1 MHWFAETREDYCP
14 RWFSA
19 MVQTFPDRWRK
30 LELED
35 QRSSAVLLKNTPTPD
50 RVAVIISGGG
60 SNGPF
65 IPGFVGE
72 GMADAAVVGPPY
84 TAPSAY
90 ALYEAGK
97 ALGKEKGILLLYNNF
112 MGDYLNNDMAA
123 ELLQLDGYEVE
134 QVVCYDDMGMAIG
147 EPRENRGGRI
157 AIAYLIKLCAE
168 AARQGKPLKEIACL
182 ARRAI
187 DRSATLCV
195 TVEPE
200 INRVTYGTGFSDE
213 PGFLTQEDATVAG
226 TAEETVRL
234 LYGDVQP
241 QPGERVYMLVNRMRM
256 TSYSD
261 SFVMAGCLKA
271 ALDSRVQGA
280 QMRVG
285 GYMQVMDRYG
295 YTVTLL
301 SAPREIVPYLEG
313 TLCGDGF
320 LL

>member
-1 MHWFAETREDYCP
+1 MHWFAETRENYCP
-14 RWFSA
+14 RWFEA
-19 MVQTFPDRWRK
+19 MAQSFPDRWRT
-30 LELED
+30 LDGQEP
-35 QRSSAVLLKNTPTPD
+35 SAVLLKRTPTPD

-90 ALYEAGK
+90 ALYETGK
-97 ALGKEKGILLLYNNF
+97 AIGKEKGILLLYNNF

-123 ELLQLDGYEVE
+123 ELLQLEGYEVE
-134 QVVCYDDMGMAIG
+134 QVSCYDDMGMAIG

-168 AARQGKPLKEIACL
+168 AARQGKPLKEIAAL
-182 ARRAI
+182 ARKAI
-187 DRSATLCV
+187 ARSSTLCV
-195 TVEPE
+195 AVEPE
-200 INRVTYGTGFSDE
+200 KSCVTYGAGFSDE
-213 PGFLTQEDATVAG
+213 PGFLTRENATVAG
-226 TAEETVRL
+226 TAEETIQML
-234 LYGDVQP
+234 CDDVKP
-241 QPGERVYMLVNRMRM
+241 QPDERVYMLVNRMRM

-261 SFVMAGCLKA
+261 SFVMAGCLKT
-271 ALDSRVQGA
+271 ALDSRVQNA

-285 GYMQVMDRYG
+285 GYMQVMDCYG

-301 SAPREIVPYLEG
+301 CADQQIAPYLEG

>member
-14 RWFSA
+14 RWFKA
-19 MVQTFPDRWRK
+19 MAQAFPDRWRA
-30 LELED
+30 LEGQEP
-35 QRSSAVLLKNTPTPD
+35 SAVLVKRAPTPD

-72 GMADAAVVGPPY
+72 GLADAAVVGPPY

-97 ALGKEKGILLLYNNF
+97 ALGKEKGVLLLYNNF

-123 ELLQLDGYEVE
+123 ELLQLDGYKVE

-157 AIAYLIKLCAE
+157 GIAYLIKLCAE
-168 AARQGKPLKEIACL
+168 AARQGKSLEEIARL
-182 ARRAI
+182 ARKAMART
-187 DRSATLCV
+187 ATLCV

-200 INRVTYGTGFSDE
+200 FDRVTYGTGFSDE
-213 PGFLTQEDATVAG
+213 PGFLTREGATVAS
-226 TAEETVRL
+226 TAEETMRL

-241 QPGERVYMLVNRMRM
+241 RPGEQVFMLVNRMRM

-261 SFVMAGCLKA
+261 SFVMAGCLKQ
-271 ALDSRVQGA
+271 ALDARIEGA
-280 QMRVG
+280 QMQVG

-301 SAPREIVPYLEG
+301 CADAEIAPYLAG

>member
-14 RWFSA
+14 RWFRA
-19 MVQTFPDRWRK
+19 MAQAFPDRWRA
-30 LELED
+30 LEGQEP
-35 QRSSAVLLKNTPTPD
+35 SAVLVKRAPTPD

-97 ALGKEKGILLLYNNF
+97 ALGRQKGVLLLYNNF

-123 ELLQLDGYEVE
+123 ELLALDGYEVE

-168 AARQGKPLKEIACL
+168 AARQGKDLKEIARL
-182 ARRAI
+182 ARKAI
-187 DRSATLCV
+187 DRAATLCV

-200 INRVTYGTGFSDE
+200 KDAVTYGTGFSDE
-213 PGFLTQEDATVAG
+213 PGFLTREGATVAS

-241 QPGERVYMLVNRMRM
+241 RAGEKVYMLVNRMRM

-261 SFVMAGCLKA
+261 SFVMAGCLKQ
-271 ALDSRVQGA
+271 ALDSHIAGA
-280 QMRVG
+280 RMAVG

-301 SAPREIVPYLEG
+301 CADEEIAPFLEG
-313 TLCGDGF
+313 TICGDGF

>member
-14 RWFSA
+14 RWFEA
-19 MVQTFPDRWRK
+19 MAGAFPERWRAM
-30 LELED
+30 EG
-35 QRSSAVLLKNTPTPD
+35 QSPSAVLLKRAPTPD
-50 RVAVIISGGG
+50 RVQVIISGGG

-90 ALYEAGK
+90 ALYEAGL
-97 ALGKEKGILLLYNNF
+97 ALGREKGVLLLYNNY
-112 MGDYLNNDMAA
+112 MGDYLNNDMAD
-123 ELLQLDGYEVE
+123 ELLRLEGVRVE
-134 QVVCYDDMGMAIG
+134 QVLCCDDMGQAIG

-157 AIAYLIKLCAE
+157 GIAYVIRVAAE
-168 AARQGKPLKEIACL
+168 AARRGLPLEEVARL
-182 ARRAI
+182 ARKAAARL
-187 DRSATLCV
+187 STLCV
-195 TVEPE
+195 TVDPE
-200 INRVTYGTGFSDE
+200 RGHVTYGKGFSDE
-213 PGFLTQEDATVAG
+213 PGFLERDGATVAG
-226 TAEETVRL
+226 TAEETVEL
-234 LYGDVQP
+234 LLKDVEP
-241 QPGERVYMLVNRMRM
+241 RADERVYMLVNRLRL

-271 ALDSRVQGA
+271 AFEKRRPLA

-285 GYMQVMDRYG
+285 GYMQVMDVYG

-301 SAPREIVPYLEG
+301 CADAELDDYLAG
-313 TLCGDGF
+313 SLAGDGF

>member
-14 RWFSA
+14 RWFRA
-19 MVQTFPDRWRK
+19 MAQTFPDRWHT
-30 LELED
+30 LEIEG
-35 QRSSAVLLKNTPTPD
+35 STSAVLVKSVPTPD

-97 ALGKEKGILLLYNNF
+97 MLGKEKGILLLYNNF

-123 ELLQLDGYEVE
+123 ELLQLDGYTVE
-134 QVVCYDDMGMAIG
+134 QVTCYDDMGMAIG

-168 AARQGKPLKEIACL
+168 AALQGKPLEEISRL
-182 ARRAI
+182 ARKAI
-187 DRSATLCV
+187 SRSVTLCV

-200 INRVTYGTGFSDE
+200 KDLVTYGTGFSDE
-213 PGFLTQEDATVAG
+213 PGFLIREAATIAG

-234 LYGDVQP
+234 LYEDVQP
-241 QPGERVYMLVNRMRM
+241 QPDELVYMLVNRMRM

-271 ALDSRVQGA
+271 ALDSRVNGA
-280 QMRVG
+280 QMSVG

-301 SAPREIVPYLEG
+301 CADKEIAPYLEG

>member
-1 MHWFAETREDYCP
+1 
-14 RWFSA
+14 
-19 MVQTFPDRWRK
+19 
-30 LELED
+30 
-35 QRSSAVLLKNTPTPD
+35 
-50 RVAVIISGGG
+50 
-60 SNGPF
+60 
-65 IPGFVGE
+65 
-72 GMADAAVVGPPY
+72 MADAAVVGPPY

-97 ALGKEKGILLLYNNF
+97 ALGREKGILLLYNNF

-134 QVVCYDDMGMAIG
+134 QVTCYDDMGMAIG

-168 AARQGKPLKEIACL
+168 AARQGKSLKEIADL
-182 ARRAI
+182 ARKAI
-187 DRSATLCV
+187 ARSATLCV
-195 TVEPE
+195 VVEPE
-200 INRVTYGTGFSDE
+200 KNRVTYGAGFSDE
-213 PGFLTQEDATVAG
+213 PGFLTRENATITG
-226 TAEETVRL
+226 TAEETIQML
-234 LYGDVQP
+234 CDDVKP
-241 QPGERVYMLVNRMRM
+241 QPGDRVYMLVNRMRM

-261 SFVMAGCLKA
+261 SFVMAGCLKE

-285 GYMQVMDRYG
+285 GYMQVMDCYG

-301 SAPREIVPYLEG
+301 CADQEIAPYLEG